1 MKFKILKEERLNGK
15 EYIFRGVSRP
25 ESTDQSNYSRKF
37 KTDLSSRYYSYEIF
51 EGIYTFGDVQV
62 FELLDDSN
70 IWHYEDS
77 VEEFISEYDLE
88 DYESKWLYSIYKI
101 HTLAEAEGF
110 DYHDLYHSQQLVA
123 TEYLETHTNYDGI
136 EWYEAMDTPE
146 IQLQIWNNKIVKKLT
161 TSQARKVIEQLAAEY
176 PDSIYTKDYRGGL
189 IGNSQFQI
197 YGEFD
202 TEGNRLK

>member
-1 MKFKILKEERLNGK
+1 
-15 EYIFRGVSRP
+15 
-25 ESTDQSNYSRKF
+25 
-37 KTDLSSRYYSYEIF
+37 
-51 EGIYTFGDVQV
+51 
-62 FELLDDSN
+62 
-70 IWHYEDS
+70 
-77 VEEFISEYDLE
+77 
-88 DYESKWLYSIYKI
+88 
-101 HTLAEAEGF
+101 
-110 DYHDLYHSQQLVA
+110 
-123 TEYLETHTNYDGI
+123 
-136 EWYEAMDTPE
+136 MDTPE